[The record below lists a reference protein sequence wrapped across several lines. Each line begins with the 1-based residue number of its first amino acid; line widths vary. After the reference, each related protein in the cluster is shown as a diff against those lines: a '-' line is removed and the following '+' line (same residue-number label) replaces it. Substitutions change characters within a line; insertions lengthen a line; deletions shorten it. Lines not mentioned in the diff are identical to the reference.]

1 MYSTR
6 SVASPFPSAH
16 PMDRRVVTLDNNR
29 PARTYFSRRG
39 SFRQECPTNREL
51 PCQASP
57 NSRGDVGLSRFGR
70 IWGRECPPM
79 RMRSAHMAGIL
90 SVPAS
95 RANAACPLFGVKR
108 IATPVVRGGGR
119 GALHRCPDSNG
130 SSLLGKR
137 KMKRS
142 LKDSVRKTFGIAAWS
157 GENSGLVAACGMWG
171 SARGTPCPKIN
182 HPNFDGTSSLQPK
195 HRKTQQ
201 AFTAPFYL
209 SRLRTGVGLVFAL
222 QHGRGLQI

>member
-1 MYSTR
+1 M
-6 SVASPFPSAH
+6 
-16 PMDRRVVTLDNNR
+16 
-29 PARTYFSRRG
+29 
-39 SFRQECPTNREL
+39 
-51 PCQASP
+51 
-57 NSRGDVGLSRFGR
+57 SRFGR

-95 RANAACPLFGVKR
+95 RTDAACPLFGVKR

-157 GENSGLVAACGMWG
+157 GENSGLVAEGCGALPG
-171 SARGTPCPKIN
+171 ALLALKSTT
-182 HPNFDGTSSLQPK
+182 PNFDGTSSLQPK